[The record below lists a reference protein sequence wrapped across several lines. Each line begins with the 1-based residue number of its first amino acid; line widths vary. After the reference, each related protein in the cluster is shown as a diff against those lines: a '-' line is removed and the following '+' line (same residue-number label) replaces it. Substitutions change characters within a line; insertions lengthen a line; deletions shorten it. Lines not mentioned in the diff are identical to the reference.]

1 MAQLAE
7 LMLLRV
13 IEPSL
18 NPVIVNFYW
27 TFINRKDKINEKKA
41 ETDPLKKQ

>member
-1 MAQLAE
+1 MYVE
-7 LMLLRV
+7 V
-13 IEPSL
+13 KVSPEINSL

-41 ETDPLKKQ
+41 ENDPLKKQ